1 MLVITKCYWLI
12 HTDAEPVF
20 AKDRSFPVSEGLSRT
35 SLSLPPSVSLTQEE
49 VNSISA
55 ILAQIRGLKQIR
67 ETKGYAFR

>member
-12 HTDAEPVF
+12 HTDVEPVF

-35 SLSLPPSVSLTQEE
+35 SLSLPSSVSLRQEE

-55 ILAQIRGLKQIR
+55 LLARTRGLKQIR
-67 ETKGYAFR
+67 EAKAYAFR